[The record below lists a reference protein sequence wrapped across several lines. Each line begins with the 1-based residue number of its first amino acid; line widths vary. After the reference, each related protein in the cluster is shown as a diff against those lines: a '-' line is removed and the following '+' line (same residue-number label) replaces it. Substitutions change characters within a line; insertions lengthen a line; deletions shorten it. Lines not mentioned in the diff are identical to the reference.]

1 MSAAETGG
9 PGSKPNSGRRHF
21 LIGIGV
27 IAGGVAAGQLLRP
40 YLVGGSE
47 AAPKEFKPHAFVRIG
62 ADDRVTVIIGKSEM
76 GQGVYGSLPMILAEE
91 LDVDPTNV
99 QVEIAGVDPAF
110 NHPFLPAQFTG
121 GSRLAASTNAP

>member
-76 GQGVYGSLPMILAEE
+76 GQGVYIGLPMILAEE
-91 LDVDPTNV
+91 LDVNP
-99 QVEIAGVDPAF
+99 Q
-110 NHPFLPAQFTG
+110 
-121 GSRLAASTNAP
+121 RLAV